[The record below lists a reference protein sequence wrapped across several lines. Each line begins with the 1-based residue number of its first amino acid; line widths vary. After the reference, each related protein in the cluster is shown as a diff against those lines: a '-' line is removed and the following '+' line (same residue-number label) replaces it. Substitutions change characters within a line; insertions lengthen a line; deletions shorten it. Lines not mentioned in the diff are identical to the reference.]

1 MQSVRT
7 FFRLALRFCCG
18 QQPEHARPQQLATLP
33 PPVLLLTAAGAVASS
48 RPAVPT
54 LQPAWLPTQR
64 KPYRHFDKDAK

>member
-48 RPAVPT
+48 RLNASRC
-54 LQPAWLPTQR
+54 W
-64 KPYRHFDKDAK
+64 HSDKEAA